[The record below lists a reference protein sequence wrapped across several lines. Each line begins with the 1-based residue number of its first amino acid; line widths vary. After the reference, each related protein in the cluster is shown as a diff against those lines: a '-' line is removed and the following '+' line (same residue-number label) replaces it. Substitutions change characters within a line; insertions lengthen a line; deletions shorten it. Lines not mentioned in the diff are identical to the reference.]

1 MKKVKKQI
9 DKKIQ
14 KSPEEEE
21 EIKEFDFKVP
31 KEKEVKEESQVI
43 QLIKALI
50 PYVIILVVV
59 VLIRSFIV
67 TPVLVNGPSM
77 QPTLEG
83 GEVMILNKLD
93 KIERFDIVVV
103 NTGSEDIIKRVIAM
117 PGETISCEDGVIY
130 VNGRKQ
136 EEDYS
141 EGITSDFEKVTLAD
155 DEYFVMGD
163 NRENSADSRRFG
175 PFKESQIKGVTKLV
189 LFPFNKFGNIE

>member
-9 DKKIQ
+9 DKKAQ
-14 KSPEEEE
+14 KNPEETEQTKV
-21 EIKEFDFKVP
+21 KEQEKV
-31 KEKEVKEESQVI
+31 EVKEENQAV

-50 PYVIILVVV
+50 PYVIILVAV

-67 TPVLVNGPSM
+67 TPVIVNGPSM

-117 PGETISCEDGVIY
+117 PGETISCEDGIIY

-175 PFKESQIKGVTKLV
+175 PFKESQIKGTAKLV
-189 LFPFNKFGNIE
+189 LFPFSKIGNIE